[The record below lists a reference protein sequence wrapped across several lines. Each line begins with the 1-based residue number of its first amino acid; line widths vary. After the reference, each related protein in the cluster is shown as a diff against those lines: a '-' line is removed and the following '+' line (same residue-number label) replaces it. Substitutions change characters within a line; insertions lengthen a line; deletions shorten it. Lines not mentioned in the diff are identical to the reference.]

1 MPTRHLLIILLTIL
15 ALLTACAKD
24 AVFQTSEAK
33 LAKADEL
40 FAKKKFA
47 RAADLYG
54 EIYFERSS
62 ASTAYAL
69 MRQADSYFAINRFA
83 DARAAY
89 EEFINTFPKH
99 QDVST
104 AFYQS
109 ALCMLEES
117 LPAQYDQSETIAAI
131 ASFRRFIEKYPG
143 DARYQQ
149 AIENI
154 RKAQNKLIEKRY
166 QNGYISYKMK
176 DYSAALMYFK
186 EVTDLGNTNSPDRM
200 SLYYSAIIN
209 IRQNNPDSARALYQS
224 LVEKYPTSKEAR
236 KLARH
241 FSKL

>member
-1 MPTRHLLIILLTIL
+1 MRTRQFLILTLVIGM
-15 ALLTACAKD
+15 LLTACAKD
-24 AVFQTSEAK
+24 AAFQSSDEK

-40 FAKKKFA
+40 YANKKYA
-47 RAADLYG
+47 RAAELYG

-104 AFYQS
+104 AFFQS

-117 LPAQYDQSETIAAI
+117 LPAQYDQGETVAAI

-143 DARYQQ
+143 DPRYEQ
-149 AIENI
+149 AIEYI
-154 RKAQNKLIEKRY
+154 RKAQGKLIEKRY

-186 EVTDLGNTNSPDRM
+186 EVTDLGNTNDPDRM
-200 SLYYSAIIN
+200 SLYYSAIICQ
-209 IRQNNPDSARALYQS
+209 RQNRQEEAKSFYLL
-224 LVEKYPTSKEAR
+224 LVDKYPQSKEAR
-236 KLARH
+236 KLKGL
-241 FSKL
+241 FSKQ